1 MSELRLETLEVPA
14 ARLGAPSPLAAL
26 RAYRTV
32 SIPETPDTPAKE
44 AAYADRGNEAS
55 ILPYGLQDDYDRE
68 KKPRR
73 FKVAVLENE
82 FLRAT
87 FMLEL
92 GGRLWSLYH
101 KPAKR
106 ELLHVNPVF
115 QPANLAVRDA
125 WFSGGVEWNLS
136 IIGHCPVTC
145 SPVFAARA
153 AASDGTPI
161 LRLYEFER
169 IRGVPFQIDCFLPD
183 GSEFL
188 FVRPQIT
195 NPNDETIPMY
205 WWSNIA
211 VEEADEIRVLAPA
224 EQAYFHA
231 YDRSLRSQ
239 ALPMRDGRDMTYP
252 TRLPAAGDLYFRIAP
267 DHRPWIAA
275 LDRQGSGL
283 VHTSTARLMGRKM
296 FNWGTAPGGQTWQEH
311 LSVPGNRYLE
321 IQGGLAPKQTEYV
334 PMPAGAKWQW
344 LEAYGL
350 LTADAHAVHSHDWPW
365 AIQHVDERLEE
376 IIPRSVL
383 DEQLKEFGEDAARP
397 PVEILQPGSGW
408 GALENHRRARA
419 GIGAMGSPGIP
430 FPNDTLGPEQQPW
443 LQLLEED
450 ELPPRDPAAAPG
462 AYMTQPQWKILLEEA
477 IAANRGVHW
486 LSLLHLGTMRY
497 RACDGSGAREAWE
510 RSLELEKSA
519 WALRSLAVLA
529 ADEGDPGRAADLW
542 LSASKM
548 QSDIPALVIE
558 ACEALLGAGRFAELR
573 GLIGSLP
580 REVQG
585 IGRVRLL
592 DSIAGL
598 RSGDLR
604 APGQFFSTPFDI
616 PNFREGETSVSELW
630 FDWHEALVSRR
641 EGVSIDES
649 LRRRV
654 RREYPLPR
662 DFDFRMT
669 PDETA

>member
-1 MSELRLETLEVPA
+1 MSELRVETLEVPA
-14 ARLGAPSPLAAL
+14 ARLGPTNPLAAL
-26 RAYRTV
+26 RAYHTV
-32 SIPETPDTPAKE
+32 SIPETTDSPAKE

-55 ILPYGLQDDYDRE
+55 ILPYSLQDDYDRE
-68 KKPRR
+68 KQPRK
-73 FKVAVLENE
+73 FKIAVLENE
-82 FLRAT
+82 FLKAT

-101 KPAKR
+101 KPSKR

-136 IIGHCPVTC
+136 IIGHCPFTC

-169 IRGVPFQIDCFLPD
+169 IRGVPFQIDCYLPD

-188 FVRPQIT
+188 FVRPRIA

-211 VEEADEIRVLAPA
+211 VEETDEIRVLAPA
-224 EQAYFHA
+224 DRAYFHA
-231 YDRSLRSQ
+231 YDRSLKSQ
-239 ALPMRDGRDMTYP
+239 NLPMRDGRDMTYP

-267 DHRPWIAA
+267 DQRPWIAA

-283 VHTSTARLMGRKM
+283 VHTSTQRLMGRKM
-296 FNWGTAPGGQTWQEH
+296 FNWGTAPGGRTWQEH
-311 LSVPGNRYLE
+311 LSVPGSRYIE

-350 LTADAHAVHSHDWPW
+350 LEADPHSVHSHDWPS
-365 AIQHVDERLEE
+365 AINHVEERLEAALSRA
-376 IIPRSVL
+376 IL
-383 DEQLKEFGEDAARP
+383 DEHLQKFADDADRP
-397 PVEILQPGSGW
+397 PVEVLQDGSGW
-408 GALENHRRARA
+408 GALENRRRTRT
-419 GIGAMGSPGIP
+419 GIRAMGSAGIP
-430 FPNDTLGPEQQPW
+430 FPDRTLGPEQQPW
-443 LQLLEED
+443 LQLLEKGEI
-450 ELPPRDPAAAPG
+450 PNRDPAAAPG
-462 AYMTQPQWKILLEEA
+462 AYMTQREWRGLLEEA
-477 IAANRGVHW
+477 IAGGRGVHW

-497 RACDGSGAREAWE
+497 RARDVEGARAAWE

-519 WALRSLAVLA
+519 WVLRSLAVLE
-529 ADEGDPGRAADLW
+529 ADEGDLGRAADLW
-542 LSASKM
+542 LSAARM
-548 QSDIPALVIE
+548 RPDIAALVVE
-558 ACEALLGAGRFAELR
+558 ACEAMLKAARFAEVR
-573 GLIGSLP
+573 GLIDSLP
-580 REVQG
+580 ADVQE

-592 DSIAGL
+592 GTIAAL
-598 RSGDLR
+598 RSGDLC
-604 APGQFFSTPFDI
+604 APEQFFAAPFDI
-616 PNFREGETSVSELW
+616 PNIREGETSVSELW
-630 FDWHEALVSRR
+630 FDWHYALVSRK
-641 EGVSIDES
+641 EGAVVDDA

-654 RREYPLPR
+654 RRQYPLPKE
-662 DFDFRMT
+662 FDFRMT